1 MKKLFIIIFV
11 LGFSILSYSQA
22 NRDKIK
28 TLKIAFITEKLNLSE
43 KEAQVFWPV
52 YNNFEKNYYKLRGQ
66 LHEKRGKIDLRNI
79 SDKDAETLL
88 KEISS
93 IENKKHN
100 LKQGLVNDLLKVIPA
115 KKIILLDKVEDD
127 FKHKMFEEYKNR
139 RGMNRRPKE

>member
-1 MKKLFIIIFV
+1 MKKLFILIFV
-11 LGFSILSYSQA
+11 LGFSILSYSQV

-52 YNNFEKNYYKLRGQ
+52 YNTFEKNYYKLRGR
-66 LHEKRGKIDLRNI
+66 LREKRGEIDLRNI

-93 IENKKHN
+93 IENKKHI
-100 LKQGLVNDLLKVIPA
+100 LKQGLVNDLLKAIPA